1 MQSCVAVRR
10 VFLGLMPHPRA
21 LTRPR
26 ALPLIPTEIATPS
39 LADRVLRLH
48 GTLTVRD
55 LWRSLRPLLRDYLP
69 ADSHALEIGQ
79 EGDGTR
85 HKIYRHAHPTPP
97 PEWWRGH
104 PALAWF
110 SQHPGAPV
118 CRFSDVI
125 SLEKIRATPFYERVM
140 RRENWDRRLSILS
153 WRGRDLQGALHF
165 YNHTGEAD
173 FTQRAVRLAE
183 ALQPHFHAALSRVLA
198 HEEGV
203 FRAEQFASMLED
215 VPIGML
221 LLDWESRLLWRNGEA
236 AHGCAVWNYGER
248 RATAQK
254 NQRAFR
260 LPAPLMQACAELRR
274 QWEQSAEGRREAAA
288 KPHVVSE
295 HALGLHAQ
303 IALRESGAS
312 PVLRPTFQIQL
323 DYRRPRGDRNRPLSP
338 GAVALLARLSARER
352 EVAMRMREGL
362 RTAEIA
368 AEMRRSPLTIKT
380 QLAAIYGKLGVR
392 GRTRSVALLNR

>member
-1 MQSCVAVRR
+1 MA
-10 VFLGLMPHPRA
+10 PPPAPPRSRGISLVSPDLSQPA
-21 LTRPR
+21 L
-26 ALPLIPTEIATPS
+26 AGQ
-39 LADRVLRLH
+39 VLRLH
-48 GTLTVRD
+48 GALTVRD
-55 LWRSLRPLLRDYLP
+55 LWRCLRPLLRTFLP

-104 PALAWF
+104 PAQAWF
-110 SQHPGAPV
+110 TQHPGAPV

-125 SLEKIRATPFYERVM
+125 SLEKIRPTPFYERVM
-140 RRENWDRRLSILS
+140 RREGWDRRLSILS
-153 WRGRDLQGALHF
+153 WRGRELQGALHF
-165 YNHTGEAD
+165 YNHTGESD
-173 FTQRAVRLAE
+173 FTAREVRLAE

-203 FRAEQFASMLED
+203 FRAEQFASMLDD

-221 LLDWESRLLWRNGEA
+221 LLDWESHLLWRNGEA
-236 AHGCAVWNYGER
+236 EHGCSVWNYGEHR
-248 RATAQK
+248 TASLK
-254 NQRAFR
+254 TRRAFR
-260 LPAPLMQACAELRR
+260 LPAPLVQACAELRR
-274 QWEQSAEGRREAAA
+274 QWEQSGEARRQVAA

-295 HALGLHAQ
+295 HELGLHAQ
-303 IALRESGAS
+303 IILREAGSS

-338 GAVALLARLSARER
+338 GAVALLSRLSTRER

-368 AEMRRSPLTIKT
+368 AELSRSPLTIKT